1 MIALRAA
8 LCRRIDFLHSVPFL
22 HGDNGL
28 MRRLMANPGGFR
40 LVDPRV
46 VLIGSCAGAVHQNSP
61 AIDLIVKNDLYCGV
75 SPKLGRFAAIFAVGL
90 APIDTGGY
98 DALPV
103 ERSGDFPVGC
113 TRQPHIVD
121 PAHNTSSVFIHHQLV
136 LVPDA
141 LAIAVGRISGNILPA
156 DLFIEKDGFD
166 LIAQIP
172 QMVVIHQTAEVKH
185 IGAVALAVQAVQHRH
200 KAAPQG
206 GEHSVTNM
214 DKTTKTMERSC

>member
-1 MIALRAA
+1 MI
-8 LCRRIDFLHSVPFL
+8 
-22 HGDNGL
+22 
-28 MRRLMANPGGFR
+28 
-40 LVDPRV
+40 
-46 VLIGSCAGAVHQNSP
+46 LIGSCAGAIHQNSP

-103 ERSGDFPVGC
+103 ERGSDFSVGR

-121 PAHNTSSVFIHHQLV
+121 PAHDASGVFIHHQLV
-136 LVPDA
+136 LVPGA
-141 LAIAVGRISGNILPA
+141 LAVAIGRIGGNILA
-156 DLFIEKDGFD
+156 TGLFAEKDGFD

-172 QMVVIHQTAEVKH
+172 KMVVVHQTAEVEH
-185 IGAVALAVQAVQHRH
+185 IGAVALAVQTVQHGH

-206 GEHSVTNM
+206 GEHSVHIPSDLHIIPAQSGKVFDEDHIDALGLGVSDQTL
-214 DKTTKTMERSC
+214 DAGTLELVPL

>member
-8 LCRRIDFLHSVPFL
+8 LCRRVDCLHSVPFL

-46 VLIGSCAGAVHQNSP
+46 ILIGACAGAVHQHSP
-61 AIDLIVKNDLYCGV
+61 AVDLIVKNDLYCGV

-103 ERSGDFPVGC
+103 ERSGDFPIGC

-121 PAHNTSSVFIHHQLV
+121 PAHDASGVFIHHQLV
-136 LVPDA
+136 LVP
-141 LAIAVGRISGNILPA
+141 G
-156 DLFIEKDGFD
+156 
-166 LIAQIP
+166 
-172 QMVVIHQTAEVKH
+172 
-185 IGAVALAVQAVQHRH
+185 ALAVAVGSVCGNELTAGLFAVQH
-200 KAAPQG
+200 
-206 GEHSVTNM
+206 
-214 DKTTKTMERSC
+214 